1 MGSNGDPD
9 QAFIDMMHDFIE
21 SHRDTPA
28 TTESF
33 KAIAEKHMTKKMD
46 LQLNGHLDW
55 FFREWVWGT
64 QVPRYSFKYEVQPAE
79 GGKFKVQAEITQSE
93 VDENFAMF
101 VPIFADFGNGMV
113 RLTQTAIAGNS
124 TKTISLILDRQ
135 PKKVALN
142 HLKDVLE
149 R

>member
-1 MGSNGDPD
+1 M
-9 QAFIDMMHDFIE
+9 E
-21 SHRDTPA
+21 RHRDTPA
-28 TTESF
+28 STECF
-33 KAIAEKHMTKKMD
+33 KAVAEKHMTKKMD
-46 LQLNGHLDW
+46 LQQNGRLDW

-64 QVPRYSFKYEVQPAE
+64 QVPRYSFKFELQPAE

-101 VPIFADFGNGMV
+101 VPIFADFGDGMV
-113 RLTQTAIAGNS
+113 RLTQVGIAGNS
-124 TKTISLILDRQ
+124 TKTYNFVLDRK

-142 HLKDVLE
+142 AYKEILE